1 MAPERLLTERLVLR
15 RPVAEDAGAVFAR
28 YAADP
33 EVTRFLSWATHRSID
48 DTKAFVAF
56 SDDEWQRHGVGPYLA
71 FSRET
76 ATVVGGTGLARETP
90 YRAATGYVL
99 ARDTWGQGLALEA
112 LLAMVDLA
120 PSLGL
125 RRLYALCHPDH
136 GRSSRVLIK
145 AGFDL
150 ECTLRRYAEFP
161 NLRPGEPSDVDCY
174 VRLI

>member
-15 RPVAEDAGAVFAR
+15 RPVAGDAAAVFAR

-76 ATVVGGTGLARETP
+76 GTLVGGTGLARETP
-90 YRAATGYVL
+90 YRASTGYVL
-99 ARDTWGQGLALEA
+99 ARDAWGQGLALEA
-112 LLAMVDLA
+112 LHAMVELA
-120 PSLGL
+120 PSLGF
-125 RRLYALCHPDH
+125 RRLYAVCHPDH
-136 GRSSRVLIK
+136 TRSSRVLIK
-145 AGFDL
+145 GGFVL
-150 ECTLRRYAEFP
+150 ECTLQCYAEFP
-161 NLRPGEPSDVDCY
+161 NLRPGEPWDVLCY
-174 VRLI
+174 LRLV